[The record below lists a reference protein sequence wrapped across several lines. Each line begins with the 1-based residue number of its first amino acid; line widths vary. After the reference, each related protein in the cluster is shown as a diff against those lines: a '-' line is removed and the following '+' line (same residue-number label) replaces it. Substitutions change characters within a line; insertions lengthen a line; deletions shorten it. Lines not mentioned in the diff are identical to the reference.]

1 MKEQLSPDELSIL
14 PLPQKMVRSAFLHSG
29 VCIHIYRNYNYCLR
43 LIVEKAV
50 DVSESGIKTKPETV
64 SFWQTA
70 SF

>member
-1 MKEQLSPDELSIL
+1 MKEQPSSDELSIL
-14 PLPQKMVRSAFLHSG
+14 PPPQKTVRPAFLHPG

-50 DVSESGIKTKPETV
+50 DVSESRIKNKPETV
-64 SFWQTA
+64 PFWKTA